1 MTDFLFDPHAHVRFD
16 KIDLVPEA
24 QNPRFKELIENTNLN
39 YKYDPNAPLIV
50 DTTKYG
56 PRSFYM
62 NNKKIKR
69 TGVEINMTDEMVE
82 ELYKC
87 STDVLYFAER
97 YYYIRTLDHG
107 KIKIPLRDYQKFW
120 LRIYEVPEIR
130 NRVWLACRQSAK
142 STTLTVEI
150 MHRML
155 FNEDFEYV
163 ILANKGNT
171 AREIFSRVRMAYEQ
185 LPLWMQIGV
194 TEWNKGSVKLEND
207 SRVFAA
213 ASGSD
218 SVRGFS
224 PNEVLLDEAAF
235 VRNDEEFM
243 ASVFP
248 TISSGSKSRLT
259 QISTPNGPRGIFH
272 RDYTRATK
280 GLNNYFSYKVP
291 WHFVPGR
298 DEEWKKK
305 QIEDTSLMQ
314 FKQEQ
319 DCDFMGTTDGLIDG
333 MVLESIQDNLQ
344 TPILVNDEELSDPAY
359 AIFELPK
366 EGHSYI
372 VTADTG
378 EGKGKDSSTFT
389 VFDVSTRPFVQVA
402 SYKSNQVSQLI
413 FPNKLVKIAET
424 YNNALLIPERNNTSG
439 GTVCYKVYYE
449 LEYPN
454 VFLQGDGEMDIGV
467 HVSHA
472 VRSLGVNTL
481 RGLVEKGGLIIRDER
496 TFKEL
501 ANFRLQ
507 KNGKY
512 AAPDGEHDDMVQNL
526 WIFSWYTAG
535 DEFEEAMKE
544 NIYNDLYRE
553 ELQSIEN
560 LKVTSANDAYDPYNA
575 KPVTGKAASAFW

>member
-1 MTDFLFDPHAHVRFD
+1 MTDFVFDPNAHIRFD

-24 QNPRFKELIENTNLN
+24 QNPRFKDLIEATNLN
-39 YKYDPNAPLIV
+39 YRYDPNAPLIK
-50 DTTKYG
+50 DTTDYG

-69 TGVEINMTDEMVE
+69 MGVEVNMTDEMRE
-82 ELYKC
+82 ELMKC
-87 STDVLYFAER
+87 ATDVLYFAER
-97 YYYIRTLDHG
+97 YYFIRTLDHG

-185 LPLWMQIGV
+185 LPLWLQVGV
-194 TEWNKGSVKLEND
+194 QEWNKGSVKLEND

-248 TISSGSKSRLT
+248 TISSGTKSRLT

-272 RDYTRATK
+272 RDYTRAVK

-298 DEEWKKK
+298 DEEWKRK

-319 DCDFMGTTDGLIDG
+319 DCDFLGTSDGLIDG
-333 MVLESIQDNLQ
+333 MVLERIQDDIES
-344 TPILVNDEELSDPAY
+344 PMLVNDEELSGPEY

-366 EGHSYI
+366 EGHSYV

-389 VFDVSTRPFVQVA
+389 VFDVSSHPFVQVA
-402 SYKSNQVSQLI
+402 TYKSNQVSQLI
-413 FPNKLVKIAET
+413 FPNKLAKIAEI
-424 YNNALLIPERNNTSG
+424 YNNAILIPERNNTSG

-454 VFLQGDGEMDIGV
+454 VYLQGDGEMDIGV

-472 VRSLGVNTL
+472 VRSTGTNSL
-481 RGLVEKGGLIIRDER
+481 RSLVEKGGLIIKDER
-496 TFKEL
+496 SFKEL
-501 ANFRLQ
+501 SNFRLQ

-512 AAPDGEHDDMVQNL
+512 EAPDGEHDDMVQNL
-526 WIFSWYTAG
+526 WLFAWYTQTQ
-535 DEFEEAMKE
+535 DFQEAIQE
-544 NIYNDLYRE
+544 NVYNRLYKE
-553 ELQSIEN
+553 ELDSIEN
-560 LKVTSANDAYDPYNA
+560 LKVTTSNDAYDPFNA
-575 KPVTGKAASAFW
+575 KPVVGNSASAFW